1 MLNLIY
7 ILIYILIL
15 SSIALICYS
24 FYIQD
29 ILKLSPNL
37 KKELDDEIWQKKRQM
52 HKPFLLTLPFLPLNR
67 LILNK
72 TGRQN
77 LENKLFLAEI
87 NLSAEDFLGVKEILI
102 LVSFFATIYITKK
115 VTPLPILLSI
125 LAGFCL
131 PDFYLN
137 YKVKNQKRLIIKA
150 FPDVIDLLSLCVGA
164 GLDFM
169 MGLQWVVERSR
180 LNPLTRELFRIINEV
195 KTGATRHDALKS
207 MSKRLGI
214 PEISSF
220 INALVHAD
228 RMGAPIH
235 NTLVSLSEEARRQRF
250 QRGERLALKA
260 PIKMLFPLIIFILPV
275 VGIIVGGPILLEFL
289 QAEMPKF

>member
-1 MLNLIY
+1 MLN
-7 ILIYILIL
+7 LIYILIL

-24 FYIQD
+24 FYQRD

-37 KKELDDEIWQKKRQM
+37 KKGLDDEIWQKKRQIRN
-52 HKPFLLTLPFLPLNR
+52 PFLLTLPFLPFNR

-72 TGRQN
+72 IGRQN

-102 LVSFFATIYITKK
+102 LASFFVTIYITKK
-115 VTPLPILLSI
+115 ATPLPILLSI
-125 LAGFCL
+125 LMGYYL

-137 YKVKNQKRLIIKA
+137 YKVKNQKRLIIKV
-150 FPDVIDLLSLCVGA
+150 FPDIVDLLSLCIGA

-169 MGLQWVVERSR
+169 TGLQWVVQRSR
-180 LNPLTRELFRIINEV
+180 SNPLIRELFRIINEV

-228 RMGAPIH
+228 RMGAPIY
-235 NTLVSLSEEARRQRF
+235 NTLTMLSEEARRQRF
-250 QRGERLALKA
+250 QRGERMALKA
-260 PIKMLFPLIIFILPV
+260 PIKMLFPLIVFILPV
-275 VGIIVGGPILLEFL
+275 VGIIVGGPILLQFL
-289 QAEMPKF
+289 QTDLPKF